1 MRIISGTVKGR
12 KLIAPPARQ
21 GKTIRPTSDR
31 AREALFSIIG
41 QRIIHSD
48 MLDLYAGTGAVGLE
62 AFSRG
67 ANNVF
72 FVEKNKI
79 ALQILQRNISL
90 CLGNRKNVST
100 IKVIRHD
107 LTHSLPTGKL
117 SSLHPRGFDI
127 IFSDPP
133 YSSNYSLKSLLMLD
147 KSNLLSNNGLLII
160 EERCNVSLPT
170 ELSFLRLFDR
180 RVYGEASFWFY
191 KPNLMQSE
199 KI

>member
-1 MRIISGTVKGR
+1 
-12 KLIAPPARQ
+12 
-21 GKTIRPTSDR
+21 
-31 AREALFSIIG
+31 
-41 QRIIHSD
+41 

-90 CLGNRKNVST
+90 CLGNTKNDST

-107 LTHSLPTGKL
+107 LTRSLPTGKL

-133 YSSNYSLKSLLMLD
+133 YSSNYSLKSLVMLD

-160 EERCNVSLPT
+160 EERYNVNLPT

-199 KI
+199 EIMEK